1 MLLYFP
7 AESPPRNPSGPSRN
21 IRRSAFCCRALSC
34 PFKRSSSFV
43 LSIKNSNGPTLR
55 FDHDAGKPHQPAG
68 DLIFLVRSFERFVIT
83 LAASK
88 NRGRQRGER
97 RLAEALRQSLFR
109 DGSSDAPVAI
119 LKRMDTFKIQ
129 VSNPGPR

>member
-1 MLLYFP
+1 MLPCIEL
-7 AESPPRNPSGPSRN
+7 
-21 IRRSAFCCRALSC
+21 
-34 PFKRSSSFV
+34 PFQTIQQLRFV
-43 LSIKNSNGPTLR
+43 DQEFHQRNGPTLR

-129 VSNPGPR
+129 VGNPGPR